1 MKSLK
6 VTINLKKHAI
16 ILSFIIPATIRAIPE
31 IQFPYP
37 IGYDTPLYFAYAKYH
52 AQEGLWPPY
61 RLFQT
66 VILGG
71 LYAIGIDAVIAMKIL
86 PTIIY
91 GFFGLSIYL
100 LAKNYLQWNNTKS
113 LLASIITTLSIANL
127 RISWDLHDQM
137 LGLVFLTLTVSIIKS
152 ITKKP
157 HITITFI
164 ILTTLTILAHQL
176 TGVILISLLLI
187 LALTNIKNKHGLI
200 FLAILFIAFTLF
212 IYKYLNIDNLLKLYQ
227 IPIFTYPTFQS
238 IMYESQ
244 NIIMIM
250 KLYLP
255 IIPLSIIG
263 YFKDKV
269 MTTWLI
275 LMLFGSL
282 STIIS
287 PSFLLGMVEPWRVI
301 LLLAIPLAIYATN
314 TVWKI
319 KMKISKNQ
327 TITIAIILLMNLST
341 FTFIGLKIIPPYYEM
356 PGKMPTSMV
365 QTSIPL
371 YDIEP
376 TITLL
381 NQIKNEKDII
391 LLVYGDFA
399 GWALYYTNAQIIGF
413 GGGGTY
419 NMFPSLQQ
427 AFEYVPKHNLYLLY
441 WNDYEAYSLGFKKIS
456 QQGNLALYKYSSTT

>member
-1 MKSLK
+1 
-6 VTINLKKHAI
+6 
-16 ILSFIIPATIRAIPE
+16 
-31 IQFPYP
+31 
-37 IGYDTPLYFAYAKYH
+37 
-52 AQEGLWPPY
+52 
-61 RLFQT
+61 
-66 VILGG
+66 
-71 LYAIGIDAVIAMKIL
+71 
-86 PTIIY
+86 
-91 GFFGLSIYL
+91 
-100 LAKNYLQWNNTKS
+100 
-113 LLASIITTLSIANL
+113 
-127 RISWDLHDQM
+127 
-137 LGLVFLTLTVSIIKS
+137 
-152 ITKKP
+152 
-157 HITITFI
+157 
-164 ILTTLTILAHQL
+164 
-176 TGVILISLLLI
+176 
-187 LALTNIKNKHGLI
+187 
-200 FLAILFIAFTLF
+200 
-212 IYKYLNIDNLLKLYQ
+212 
-227 IPIFTYPTFQS
+227 
-238 IMYESQ
+238 
-244 NIIMIM
+244 
-250 KLYLP
+250 
-255 IIPLSIIG
+255 
-263 YFKDKV
+263 
-269 MTTWLI
+269 
-275 LMLFGSL
+275 MLFGSL

-427 AFEYVPKHNLYLLY
+427 AFENVPKHNLYLLY